1 MVRPLHRSLGKVGDD
16 VPCVQD
22 AEYFRDAFLA
32 VQELVN
38 KGLILAG
45 HDISAGG
52 LITTL
57 LEMCFANV
65 EGGMEINLD
74 KIEGAR
80 YRQDSVCREPGY
92 RYPGQ
97 RQAQGRSEEDSGRC
111 RRRLCEAR

>member
-1 MVRPLHRSLGKVGDD
+1 MVSEEVCLLYTS
-16 VPCVQD
+16 PCVQD

-57 LEMCFANV
+57 LEMCF
-65 EGGMEINLD
+65 
-74 KIEGAR
+74 GAA
-80 YRQDSVCREPGY
+80 P
-92 RYPGQ
+92 
-97 RQAQGRSEEDSGRC
+97 A
-111 RRRLCEAR
+111 AA